1 MMNKASVF
9 LLLLCTAV
17 VGCVTESSVTD
28 KSTAGQREVG
38 PHEAARTRLSLAL
51 SYIQNGDMTQAKFNL
66 MKAEELDPDSA
77 EVANAFAFFYQRVGE
92 NELAEKAYRKAIR
105 LDSKNADSYNNFGAF
120 LCQTGQYAEAEKLLL
135 DAVKKP
141 GYIRVAESYENLGLC
156 AIEEKNLEKATGYF
170 NSALKHSPVNSSV
183 LYDLTLVTYAQSQFD
198 QAFMWYSKL
207 AKTGQ
212 SSSAV
217 ALLRYLIAHQRQ
229 DEVERQQAQKFLLS
243 AYPNSP
249 EAVILLAGNLQE
261 AAPEKLRQ
269 EVLLRQPASV
279 PALDTPN
286 TASTPKIKV
295 VKRKTMTDE
304 PVSAPVRASS
314 PVNELAAESASA
326 TPTTAAPDTSK
337 SAESTPLMRPTEHIV
352 RSGETLYSIA
362 SANRLTVSELQRL
375 NQLTSGDTIQPGQI
389 LILSDEAAAKAV
401 KQYTVAEGDTLF
413 SIAYRFN
420 MGVERLCQLNQLS
433 PTDAIAPGTVLILQ
447 DPNE

>member
-1 MMNKASVF
+1 MMNKASVL

-17 VGCVTESSVTD
+17 TGCVTESSVTD
-28 KSTAGQREVG
+28 KTAAGQREVG

-77 EVANAFAFFYQRVGE
+77 EVSNAFAFFYQRVGE

-105 LDSKNADSYNNFGAF
+105 LDSNNADSYNNFGAF
-120 LCQTGQYAEAEKLLL
+120 LCQTGKYAEAEKLLL

-156 AIEEKNLEKATGYF
+156 AIEEKDLDKATGYF
-170 NSALKHSPVNSSV
+170 SSALKHSPVNSSV

-269 EVLLRQPASV
+269 EVLLRQPATV
-279 PALDTPN
+279 PALAAP
-286 TASTPKIKV
+286 TAPKIKV
-295 VKRKTMTDE
+295 VKRKTTSE
-304 PVSAPVRASS
+304 ETFNPPAPLS
-314 PVNELAAESASA
+314 PAANELAAESVMA
-326 TPTTAAPDTSK
+326 TPAAKPAASTQTAEA
-337 SAESTPLMRPTEHIV
+337 TPLMRPTEHIV

-375 NQLTSGDTIQPGQI
+375 NQLTSDDPIQPGQI

>member
-1 MMNKASVF
+1 MMNKASVL

-17 VGCVTESSVTD
+17 TGCVTESSVAD
-28 KSTAGQREVG
+28 KTATGQREVG

-77 EVANAFAFFYQRVGE
+77 EVANAFAYFYQQVGE

-105 LDSKNADSYNNFGAF
+105 LDSNNADSYNNFGAF
-120 LCQTGQYAEAEKLLL
+120 LCQTGKYAEAEKLLL

-156 AIEEKNLEKATGYF
+156 AIEEKNLDKATEYF

-183 LYDLTLVTYAQSQFD
+183 LYDLTLVSYAQSQFD
-198 QAFMWYSKL
+198 QAFLWYSKL

-269 EVLLRQPASV
+269 EVLQRQPTSV
-279 PALDTPN
+279 PALDTSS
-286 TASTPKIKV
+286 APKIKV
-295 VKRKTMTDE
+295 VKRKTMAETPLSTPE
-304 PVSAPVRASS
+304 PQPTIRQ
-314 PVNELAAESASA
+314 ELAAETTSGAA
-326 TPTTAAPDTSK
+326 ATTAKT
-337 SAESTPLMRPTEHIV
+337 AEATPLMRPTEHIV

-375 NQLTSGDTIQPGQI
+375 NQLTSDDPIQPGQI